1 MIFVVHNVMH
11 VNIVHGTDGPFALLA
26 IMHVG
31 LWLLTFVYDRHLH
44 YHHHALRRYGYLKFF
59 TKTKEIR
66 RIPFMLFSM
75 GEFHFY
81 LLI

>member
-11 VNIVHGTDGPFALLA
+11 VNIVHGNDGPFALLA

-44 YHHHALRRYGYLKFF
+44 YHHHALRRYGYLKLF